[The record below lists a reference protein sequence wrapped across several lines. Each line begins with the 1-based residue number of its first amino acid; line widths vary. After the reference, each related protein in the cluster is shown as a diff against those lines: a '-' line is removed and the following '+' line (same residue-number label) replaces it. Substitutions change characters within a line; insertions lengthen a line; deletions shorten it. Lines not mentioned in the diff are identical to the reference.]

1 MEAEDDGPDHLPHGV
16 GRRLH
21 QADPGRWLGADHQPG
36 RRGHHHRR
44 RDPGRRREPHRRV
57 EPVRRRRH
65 RRREHPLSPAE
76 EDPPGE
82 PRQPEA
88 RSWTDWITKLAS
100 WVAPTTL
107 LTALLFFF
115 GYAYTS
121 SLYAYFGIDAG
132 TIGFATQDLLL
143 RSSPA
148 LYVPAGVA
156 LCGALVGALGYH
168 LATRAA
174 GGGGGGARTVRW
186 ICLAVTALVVP
197 LLLLGFL
204 AGFEVFDA
212 GTTGT
217 PLLIGGALLL
227 GVLARMMYV
236 RSTGAPYPLAGERA
250 ALGISV
256 AIIVLCSYWAVGG
269 YAQQKGT
276 ADAEQLAH
284 HLYRR
289 PAVVLD
295 TAERLHL
302 GWSGVRETA
311 LSDVEPGAR
320 FRYRYEGLRL
330 LAHAGGRMFLVPRN
344 WTWETGNGLI
354 VPFDATV
361 RVAFHPG

>member
-1 MEAEDDGPDHLPHGV
+1 M
-16 GRRLH
+16 
-21 QADPGRWLGADHQPG
+21 QP
-36 RRGHHHRR
+36 
-44 RDPGRRREPHRRV
+44 
-57 EPVRRRRH
+57 
-65 RRREHPLSPAE
+65 PAR
-76 EDPPGE
+76 P
-82 PRQPEA
+82 
-88 RSWTDWITKLAS
+88 WTDWIAKLAT

-121 SLYAYFGIDAG
+121 SLYSYFGIDAG

-174 GGGGGGARTVRW
+174 GRGAGGARTVRW
-186 ICLAVTALVVP
+186 ICLGVTALVVP
-197 LLLLGFL
+197 LLVLGFL
-204 AGFEVFDA
+204 AGFEVVDA
-212 GTTGT
+212 GPMGT

-227 GVLARMMYV
+227 AVLARLMYV
-236 RSTGAPYPLAGERA
+236 RSTDADYPLTGERA

-276 ADAEQLAH
+276 ADAEQLAR

-289 PAVVLD
+289 PAVILD
-295 TAERLHL
+295 TSERLHL
-302 GWSGVRETA
+302 GWAGVRETV
-311 LSDVEPGAR
+311 LPGVAEGER

-330 LAHAGGRMFLVPRN
+330 LAHSGGRMFLVPRT
-344 WTWETGNGLI
+344 WTWESGNGLI
-354 VPFDATV
+354 LPFDATV

>member
-1 MEAEDDGPDHLPHGV
+1 M
-16 GRRLH
+16 
-21 QADPGRWLGADHQPG
+21 
-36 RRGHHHRR
+36 
-44 RDPGRRREPHRRV
+44 
-57 EPVRRRRH
+57 
-65 RRREHPLSPAE
+65 
-76 EDPPGE
+76 
-82 PRQPEA
+82 
-88 RSWTDWITKLAS
+88 
-100 WVAPTTL
+100 
-107 LTALLFFF
+107 
-115 GYAYTS
+115 
-121 SLYAYFGIDAG
+121 
-132 TIGFATQDLLL
+132 IGFATQDVLL

-168 LATRAA
+168 VATRAA
-174 GGGGGGARTVRW
+174 EGGTVGARTVRRA
-186 ICLAVTALVVP
+186 CSAVAVLVVP

-212 GTTGT
+212 GPMGT
-217 PLLIGGALLL
+217 PLLIGGGLLL
-227 GVLARMMYV
+227 AVLARLLYV
-236 RSTGAPYPLAGERA
+236 RGTGAPYPLTGERA

-256 AIIVLCSYWAVGG
+256 AIAVLCAFWAVGG

-276 ADAEQLAH
+276 ADAEQLAR

-295 TAERLHL
+295 TPERLHL

-311 LSDVEPGAR
+311 LPGVEPGER

-330 LAHAGGRMFLVPRN
+330 LAHSGGRMFLIPHT

-354 VPFDATV
+354 VPFDETV

>member
-1 MEAEDDGPDHLPHGV
+1 MEARDQEPGHLPHGG
-16 GRRLH
+16 GRRLR
-21 QADPGRWLGADHQPG
+21 QTDQGRGLGGDHQP
-36 RRGHHHRR
+36 RR
-44 RDPGRRREPHRRV
+44 RVHPRQRRDLGRRRVQQRHPHRRV
-57 EPVRRRRH
+57 EPVH
-65 RRREHPLSPAE
+65 REHPLSPAE
-76 EDPPGE
+76 EDSPGE
-82 PRQPEA
+82 PEQPPS
-88 RSWTDWITKLAS
+88 RSWSDWIAKLAT

-121 SLYAYFGIDAG
+121 SLYSYFGIDAG

-156 LCGALVGALGYH
+156 LCGALLGALGYH
-168 LATRAA
+168 VATRAA
-174 GGGGGGARTVRW
+174 GGGAAGTRTVRLA
-186 ICLAVTALVVP
+186 CLALAALVVP
-197 LLLLGFL
+197 LLVLGFL

-212 GTTGT
+212 GPMGT
-217 PLLIGGALLL
+217 PLLIGGGLLL
-227 GVLARMMYV
+227 AVLARMMYV
-236 RSTGAPYPLAGERA
+236 RGTGAPYPLTGERA

-256 AIIVLCSYWAVGG
+256 AIIVLCAFWAVGG

-295 TAERLHL
+295 TSERLHL
-302 GWSGVRETA
+302 GWSGVRETV
-311 LSDVEPGAR
+311 LSDVEQGAR
-320 FRYRYEGLRL
+320 FHYRYEGLRL
-330 LAHAGGRMFLVPRN
+330 LAHAGGRMFLIPRT

-354 VPFDATV
+354 VPFDDTV

>member
-1 MEAEDDGPDHLPHGV
+1 MEARDQGPDHLPHGD
-16 GRRLH
+16 GRRLL
-21 QADPGRWLGADHQPG
+21 QADRGRWLGG
-36 RRGHHHRR
+36 RRQPRRRGDHRQR
-44 RDPGRRREPHRRV
+44 RDPELRV
-57 EPVRRRRH
+57 EPVQ
-65 RRREHPLSPAE
+65 RRREHPLRPAE
-76 EDPPGE
+76 EEPPDGQ
-82 PRQPEA
+82 RQPQP
-88 RSWTDWITKLAS
+88 RSWADWLTRLAT
-100 WVAPTTL
+100 WIAPTTL

-121 SLYAYFGIDAG
+121 SLYAFFGIDAG
-132 TIGFATQDLLL
+132 TIGFATQDLLI

-148 LYVPAGVA
+148 LYLPAGVA

-174 GGGGGGARTVRW
+174 GKGGAGARTVRRACW
-186 ICLAVTALVVP
+186 AVAALVVP
-197 LLLLGFL
+197 LLVLGLL

-212 GTTGT
+212 GPLGT

-227 GVLARMMYV
+227 AVLARMMYV
-236 RSTGAPYPLAGERA
+236 RGTGAPYPLTGERA
-250 ALGISV
+250 ALGVSV
-256 AIIVLCSYWAVGG
+256 AIIVLCSYWAVGD

-276 ADAEQLAH
+276 ADAQDLAH

-295 TAERLHL
+295 TPERLHL
-302 GWSGVRETA
+302 GWPGVWETA
-311 LSDVEPGAR
+311 LPDVDQGAR

-330 LAHAGGRMFLVPRN
+330 LALSGGRMFLVPRT

-354 VPFDATV
+354 LPFDATV